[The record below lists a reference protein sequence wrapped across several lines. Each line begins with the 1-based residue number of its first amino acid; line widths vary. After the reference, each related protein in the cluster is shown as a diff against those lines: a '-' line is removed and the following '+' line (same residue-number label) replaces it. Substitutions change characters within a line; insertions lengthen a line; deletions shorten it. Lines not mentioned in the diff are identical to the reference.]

1 MIQSKHGFRWM
12 DLQINTYEVRILSYW
27 ETDTFS
33 GVNVKVDLST
43 MTEMLTMIITI
54 WADF

>member
-1 MIQSKHGFRWM
+1 MIQSKNGFRWM

-33 GVNVKVDLST
+33 RVNVKVDLST
-43 MTEMLTMIITI
+43 MTEMLTMIITT